1 MLVAEGLAAL
11 LVAFAGGWMLGEARR
26 EAPRDDELIAL
37 TKRLV
42 RVEVE
47 RDNLR
52 QRVVSLSAQIALDN
66 QSGMITSDCDGSQ
79 TSSL

>member
-1 MLVAEGLAAL
+1 VLVAEGLAAL
-11 LVAFAGGWMLGEARR
+11 LVAFAAGWMLGEARR
-26 EAPRDDELIAL
+26 EAPRDDELVAL

-52 QRVVSLSAQIALDN
+52 RQVISLSAQITLDN

-79 TSSL
+79 KSSL